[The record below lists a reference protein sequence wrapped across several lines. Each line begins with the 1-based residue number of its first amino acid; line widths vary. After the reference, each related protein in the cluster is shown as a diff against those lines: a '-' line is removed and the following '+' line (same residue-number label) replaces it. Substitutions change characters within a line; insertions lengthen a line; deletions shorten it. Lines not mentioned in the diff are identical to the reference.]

1 MAAITLLTKV
11 TKHVQ
16 ENAQKFVL
24 AKKTESSQ
32 LDDFLVESP

>member
-1 MAAITLLTKV
+1 MAAIIMLTKA
-11 TKHVQ
+11 TKHLQ

-32 LDDFLVESP
+32 LDDILG